1 MYKRQSARIRFER
14 LVSQRRTAME
24 REKFV
29 SYRDKIVEILL
40 SCPEAKTEARY
51 ICASAL
57 NEIMIDSGVCCQ
69 IKLYRPVYYGDNDK
83 T

>member
-1 MYKRQSARIRFER
+1 
-14 LVSQRRTAME
+14 ME

-40 SCPEAKTEARY
+40 SCPETKAEARY

-57 NEIMIDSGVCCQ
+57 NEVMTDSGTCCQ
-69 IKLYRPVYYGDNDK
+69 IKLYRSVDYGDNDK

>member
-1 MYKRQSARIRFER
+1 
-14 LVSQRRTAME
+14 ME